1 VWQALAKA
9 LPRRVTGTT
18 CAECNWFVASVKDDQ
33 GRTNVFSD
41 LPAGGWGGTPFADG
55 MSVTMDPLGNCM
67 NMPAETAE
75 LLFPIAY
82 EAFEMRQDSAGA
94 GQHRGGLGAIFK
106 VRFLSEGEL
115 SMETSRTLE
124 GSPGAN
130 GGGNSALQR
139 QLKISSTGQR
149 EVIGGLDDHGAWRN
163 PLLSAYPFKR
173 NEVFMFESTGGGGWG
188 NPLLRP
194 VGEVLDDVLDE
205 YISIEC
211 AAKEYGVVIDPR
223 SLKVDAEAT
232 TARRALGGVM
242 VKETQKRSRAPATA

>member
-1 VWQALAKA
+1 
-9 LPRRVTGTT
+9 
-18 CAECNWFVASVKDDQ
+18 
-33 GRTNVFSD
+33 
-41 LPAGGWGGTPFADG
+41 
-55 MSVTMDPLGNCM
+55 MDPLGNCM

-82 EAFEMRQDSAGA
+82 ESFEMRQDSAGA
-94 GQHRGGLGAIFK
+94 GLHRGGLGAIFK

-139 QLKISSTGQR
+139 QLKITSAGKK
-149 EVIGGLDDHGAWRN
+149 EVIGGLDDKGGWHN

-188 NPLLRP
+188 DPLLRP
-194 VGEVLDDVLDE
+194 IDDVLDE

-211 AAKEYGVVIDPR
+211 AAKEYGVIIDPR
-223 SLKVDAEAT
+223 TLKVDMEAT
-232 TARRALGGVM
+232 AARRARGDLIG
-242 VKETQKRSRAPATA
+242 KETQRRTKNLAPA